1 MLVNVNMVDKER
13 ADKNVELRKKKP
25 DYLPCA
31 EDESV
36 DDLVQVCPGAAAGL
50 RNPEFHGISE
60 LA

>member
-36 DDLVQVCPGAAAGL
+36 DDLVQVCRGSRGADGVC
-50 RNPEFHGISE
+50 
-60 LA
+60 